1 MVGEKKRVESYL
13 HVHVHVISDCGALR
27 ANALLDDVGKLHV
40 TLNSN
45 MRC

>member
-13 HVHVHVISDCGALR
+13 HVHVISDCGALR